1 MKVSRRAKFSALF
14 VAIVAGAAFLISGV
28 LASTSISVNSNNGV
42 TLGAGA
48 AYSAACD
55 SDIQVTPLTSFN
67 ATTGTYQLTTISV
80 TDIGDDRVTGGPTSC
95 GGKILNLAFL
105 HTSGNQFASWTLPA
119 TDAIANK
126 FDFGGTSGG
135 LSGSTYFATAT
146 FGPLPVAG
154 LSSIALSIS

>member
-1 MKVSRRAKFSALF
+1 MKISRRAKFSALF

-48 AYSAACD
+48 AYSATCD
-55 SDIQVTPLTSFN
+55 GDITVNPLTSFN
-67 ATTGTYQLTTISV
+67 ATNGTYQLTTISV
-80 TDIGDDRVTGGPTSC
+80 TGIGDGVAPTC
-95 GGKILNLAFL
+95 DGKILNLAFL
-105 HTSGNQFASWTLPA
+105 HTSCNQFASWTLPA
-119 TDAIANK
+119 DASGNK
-126 FDFGGTSGG
+126 YDFGGTSGG

>member
-1 MKVSRRAKFSALF
+1 MRITRKAKFSAFF
-14 VAIVAGAAFLISGV
+14 VAIVAVAAFLVSGV
-28 LASTSISVNSNNGV
+28 LASTSISLNSSSGIS
-42 TLGAGA
+42 LGAGA

-67 ATTGTYQLTTISV
+67 ATSGTYQLTTISV

-105 HTSGNQFASWTLPA
+105 HSSGNQFASWTLPS
-119 TDAIANK
+119 TDSVSNK